1 MLGSFSIAQIS
12 LNAQEKY
19 YQWMILAVLFT
30 TGILFSCENSMD
42 EIQRVDIGSNA
53 PDEISKDLR
62 LVYSD
67 SAMAKIELFAATA
80 EKLNGKQE
88 ITKLKDSLRVNF
100 FNKKG
105 KKVSTLFALYGEIND
120 IQNIVYVKDSVRFY
134 NFEKKQL
141 LETEALF
148 WNRTDSTIYTE
159 GQVIVKSPDGTAL
172 GTGFRTKQDFSK
184 YTILKPEGQILVK
197 DSENKN

>member
-1 MLGSFSIAQIS
+1 MLGSFSFTLTNLNTKRNCVNMIIS
-12 LNAQEKY
+12 VALC
-19 YQWMILAVLFT
+19 T
-30 TGILFSCENSMD
+30 TGILLSCENSMG
-42 EIQRVDIGSNA
+42 EIQRVDIDHDT
-53 PDEISKDLR
+53 PDEVSKDLR

-67 SAMAKIELFAATA
+67 SARAKIELYAATA

-120 IQNIVYVKDSVRFY
+120 EKNMVFVRDSVRFY

-148 WNRTDSTIYTE
+148 WNRSDSTVYTE
-159 GQVIVKSPDGTAL
+159 NQVIVKSPDGIAI

>member
-1 MLGSFSIAQIS
+1 MG
-12 LNAQEKY
+12 
-19 YQWMILAVLFT
+19 
-30 TGILFSCENSMD
+30 
-42 EIQRVDIGSNA
+42 EIQRVDIDHDT
-53 PDEISKDLR
+53 PDEVSKDLR

-67 SAMAKIELFAATA
+67 SARAKIELYAATA

-120 IQNIVYVKDSVRFY
+120 EKNMVFVRDSVRFY

-148 WNRTDSTIYTE
+148 WNRSDSTVYTE
-159 GQVIVKSPDGTAL
+159 NQVIVKSPDGIAI